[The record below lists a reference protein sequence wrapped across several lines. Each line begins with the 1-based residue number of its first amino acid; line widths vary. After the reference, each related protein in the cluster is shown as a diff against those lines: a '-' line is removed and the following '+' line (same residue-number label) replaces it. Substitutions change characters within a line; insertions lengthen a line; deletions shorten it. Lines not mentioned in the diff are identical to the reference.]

1 MVWRMLRHHPKGLLY
16 IVGNEAAE
24 RFSYYGMKAILV
36 VFMTTHLLDSSGVS
50 RPMSESDATFWYH
63 IFGMAN
69 YFVPLLGAIVA
80 DAFLGKYRT
89 IIILS
94 LVYCLG
100 HLALAIDDT
109 RLGLSVGLALIAI
122 GSGGI
127 KPCVS
132 AHLGDQYRDG
142 HSGRISEGYSL
153 FYISINIGAFISTLM
168 TPLLLER
175 FGPQVAF
182 GVPGALMALATFVF
196 WKGRAV
202 YVAMPP
208 TPFRQYFSEL
218 KQAEHQAATIRVLT
232 LFIALSVFWALFDQ
246 TGSSWVLQAERMN
259 RVIELPFSIKL
270 EVLASQIQALN
281 PILILVLA
289 PLFTWGV
296 YPWLSRRGVLSSR
309 GKVVTGLF
317 MAGAAFVLVAYA
329 QSLIERG
336 ESPTIWWQLWAYL
349 ILTIAEVV
357 VSITALELAYTTAPS
372 TRRSL
377 ITSFY
382 LLSVALGNGLTAL
395 VAGPGAD
402 VVGQPSTARFFYFFA
417 ALSMVAALP
426 VWRLLSRIERQAG
439 RSDSAL

>member
-281 PILILVLA
+281 PI
-289 PLFTWGV
+289 PLFTWV
-296 YPWLSRRGVLSSR
+296 IYPCLAKKGWLSSR
-309 GKVVTGLF
+309 GKVVFGMIT
-317 MAGAAFVLVAYA
+317 AAFAFIVVGYA
-329 QSLIERG
+329 QGLIQSG
-336 ESPTIWWQLWAYL
+336 ESPSVWWQLWAYL
-349 ILTIAEVV
+349 ILTVAEVV
-357 VSITALELAYTTAPS
+357 VSITALELAYTSAPT

-382 LLSVALGNGLTAL
+382 LLSVALGNGLTAF
-395 VAGPGAD
+395 VAGPLGEL
-402 VVGQPSTARFFYFFA
+402 VGEPSTARFFYFFA
-417 ALSMVAALP
+417 VCSLFAVVP
-426 VWRLLSRIERQAG
+426 IWILLQRVEGKSGNQA
-439 RSDSAL
+439 SA